1 MATASELNN
10 QIRKKYDN
18 DAKKQALLIEYP
30 TVYIINN
37 TSVKNK
43 DYTVYVGETND
54 IQRRTLQHLDSDPK
68 EREDFFD
75 LKNSKN
81 VQMYV
86 IGHEHFNKSMTL
98 DIENRLMQYLSSVP
112 AVKHLNNRRHND
124 QNKYYDSDE
133 FDDLFNK
140 VWKKLGKY
148 DHTLFPA
155 QSILE
160 SSALFKASPFNK
172 LTNEQLEAKAE
183 IIEKINLALYEQ
195 KNKIDKTYILIY
207 IFYQFYII
215 SKFIFAKNRNLNKI

>member
-86 IGHEHFNKSMTL
+86 IGHEHVNKSMTL
-98 DIENRLMQYLSSVP
+98 DIENRLMQ
-112 AVKHLNNRRHND
+112 
-124 QNKYYDSDE
+124 
-133 FDDLFNK
+133 
-140 VWKKLGKY
+140 
-148 DHTLFPA
+148 
-155 QSILE
+155 
-160 SSALFKASPFNK
+160 
-172 LTNEQLEAKAE
+172 
-183 IIEKINLALYEQ
+183 
-195 KNKIDKTYILIY
+195 
-207 IFYQFYII
+207 
-215 SKFIFAKNRNLNKI
+215 

>member
-1 MATASELNN
+1 MKTPLKSPVIFPVKYDMATASELNN

-98 DIENRLMQYLSSVP
+98 DIENRLMQYLMS
-112 AVKHLNNRRHND
+112 
-124 QNKYYDSDE
+124 
-133 FDDLFNK
+133 
-140 VWKKLGKY
+140 
-148 DHTLFPA
+148 
-155 QSILE
+155 
-160 SSALFKASPFNK
+160 
-172 LTNEQLEAKAE
+172 
-183 IIEKINLALYEQ
+183 
-195 KNKIDKTYILIY
+195 LIY
-207 IFYQFYII
+207 
-215 SKFIFAKNRNLNKI
+215 